1 MWRKRAIALVGIAA
15 LVAVATLVAAHYRNT
30 QAPSKTPPPPS
41 EPAPAEVTLTG
52 RVQAR
57 SVLNVRAPIE
67 GVIERFLS
75 DVGDDVF
82 EGEVLA
88 HIKSAKLDANRE
100 TAQTGAERAQTRVHD
115 LETALIAARLEG
127 SRARADAIRTR
138 AELDRAERNYARQK
152 LLMRE
157 GATPRLVF
165 EKAEKDYNT
174 LKTDAESLEQLARR
188 AEDRLMS
195 VTKEL
200 DAARTIAQAKAEEL
214 DDAKAELAAG
224 DVHAP
229 ADGTVVGRSG
239 QPGETVNRAA
249 TDLFQIAVNLT
260 QLQVVL
266 SPDPKT
272 LERIRPGAPALIQ
285 IAEAPEGITASVRE
299 VKSGQV
305 FVDFA
310 SPSPAVRPGLT
321 AQVRLRLG

>member
-1 MWRKRAIALVGIAA
+1 M
-15 LVAVATLVAAHYRNT
+15 VAVATLVAAHYRTT
-30 QAPSKTPPPPS
+30 QPRAKTSPPP
-41 EPAPAEVTLTG
+41 EPPPAEITLTG

-67 GVIERFLS
+67 GIIERFLAN
-75 DVGDDVF
+75 VGDDVF

-88 HIKSAKLDANRE
+88 HIKSAKLDANQE
-100 TAQTGAERAQTRVHD
+100 TAQAAAERAQARLHD
-115 LETALIAARLEG
+115 LETSLTAARLEA

-138 AELDRAERNYARQK
+138 AELDRAERNYARQQ

-165 EKAEKDYNT
+165 ERAEKDYNT
-174 LKTDAESLEQLARR
+174 LKTDAGNIEQLARN
-188 AEDRLMS
+188 AEDRLTS
-195 VTKEL
+195 LTKEL

-214 DDAKAELAAG
+214 DDAQAELAAG
-224 DVHAP
+224 DVHSL

-239 QPGETVNRAA
+239 QPGETVNRA
-249 TDLFQIAVNLT
+249 TSDLFQIAVNLN
-260 QLQVVL
+260 QLVVVL
-266 SPDPKT
+266 SPDPKA

-285 IAEAPEGITASVRE
+285 IAEAPEGITATVRE

-305 FVDFA
+305 FVDFT

>member
-1 MWRKRAIALVGIAA
+1 MWRNRILALAGIAA
-15 LVAVATLVAAHYRNT
+15 LVAVATLVAAHYRT
-30 QAPSKTPPPPS
+30 AQPPAKTPPVS
-41 EPAPAEVTLTG
+41 DPAPAEITLTG

-67 GVIERFLS
+67 GVIERFLA

-88 HIKSAKLDANRE
+88 HIKSAKLDANQE
-100 TAQTGAERAQTRVHD
+100 TAQDGAERAQARLHD
-115 LETALIAARLEG
+115 LETSLIAARLEA

-138 AELDRAERNYARQK
+138 AELDRAERNYTRQK

-174 LKTDAESLEQLARR
+174 LKTDAGSIEQLARG
-188 AEDRLMS
+188 AEDRLTS
-195 VTKEL
+195 VTKDL
-200 DAARTIAQAKAEEL
+200 DAARAIAQARAEEL
-214 DDAKAELAAG
+214 DDARAELAAG
-224 DVHAP
+224 DLHAP
-229 ADGTVVGRSG
+229 ADGTVVGRNG
-239 QPGETVNRAA
+239 QPGESVNRAA
-249 TDLFQIAVNLT
+249 SDLFQIAVNLN

-266 SPDPKT
+266 SVDPKT
-272 LERIRPGAPALIQ
+272 LERIHPGAPALIQ
-285 IAEAPEGITASVRE
+285 IAEAPDAITASVRE

-305 FVDFA
+305 FVDFT

-321 AQVRLRLG
+321 AQVKLRLG

>member
-1 MWRKRAIALVGIAA
+1 M
-15 LVAVATLVAAHYRNT
+15 
-30 QAPSKTPPPPS
+30 
-41 EPAPAEVTLTG
+41 
-52 RVQAR
+52 
-57 SVLNVRAPIE
+57 RAPIE
-67 GVIERFLS
+67 GVIERFLA
-75 DVGDDVF
+75 DVGDEVF

-88 HIKSAKLDANRE
+88 HIKSAKLDSNRE
-100 TAQTGAERAQTRVHD
+100 TAQTAAERAQTRVHD
-115 LETALIAARLEG
+115 LEMALTAARLEA

-138 AELDRAERNYARQK
+138 AELDRAERNYTRQK

-165 EKAEKDYNT
+165 EKAEKDYET
-174 LKTDAESLEQLARR
+174 LKTDAVNLEQLARG
-188 AEDRLMS
+188 AEDRLTS

-229 ADGTVVGRSG
+229 ADGAVVGRSG
-239 QPGETVNRAA
+239 QPGEMVNRGAS
-249 TDLFQIAVNLT
+249 DLFQIAINLN

-272 LERIRPGAPALIQ
+272 LERIHPGAPALIQ

-305 FVDFA
+305 FVDFT

-321 AQVRLRLG
+321 AQVKLRLG